1 MSHGR
6 TKNIEVEPICLKV
19 SENCQYK
26 AQLKSII
33 ELNSFTDQ
41 IARGDFSSGPWMKST
56 AVIV

>member
-33 ELNSFTDQ
+33 GLNSFTDQ
-41 IARGDFSSGPWMKST
+41 IARGDFSSGP
-56 AVIV
+56 